1 LTAQEVYDLR
11 IREGKKSS
19 APETAEIRRA
29 ITMSEQ
35 NKAASGAAFE
45 VWSNGDLDRLDA
57 FIAVD
62 VIHHD
67 PYDPYRADGLAGMKK
82 LIRKNR
88 NLYPDLR
95 ILIEDQIA
103 EGDKVATRWIASM
116 THNGKQVTLRGIT
129 IDRFEKG
136 KIVEAW
142 RNMDMLGLRQQT
154 GAVAVANE

>member
-1 LTAQEVYDLR
+1 
-11 IREGKKSS
+11 
-19 APETAEIRRA
+19 
-29 ITMSEQ
+29 MSEQ
-35 NKAASGAAFE
+35 NKAASRAAFE
-45 VWSNGDLDRLDA
+45 VWSNGDLDNLDT

-67 PYDPYRADGLAGMKK
+67 PYDPYGADGLSGMKK

-116 THNGKQVTLRGIT
+116 NHNGKQITLRGIT
-129 IDRFEKG
+129 IDRFENG

-142 RNMDMLGLRQQT
+142 RSMDMLGLRQQS
-154 GAVAVANE
+154 GALAALPKRSKNRSSENES